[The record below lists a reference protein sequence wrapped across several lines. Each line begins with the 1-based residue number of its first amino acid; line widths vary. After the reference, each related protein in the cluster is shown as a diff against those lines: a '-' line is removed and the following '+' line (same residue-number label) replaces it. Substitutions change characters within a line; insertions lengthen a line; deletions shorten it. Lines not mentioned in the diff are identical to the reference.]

1 MVSLHV
7 FLGNLEEVGVGV
19 MLVGCSQ
26 LMLAMM
32 EDWVATFDYNIA
44 DTYFIVLKMS
54 FSYVR

>member
-1 MVSLHV
+1 
-7 FLGNLEEVGVGV
+7 

-54 FSYVR
+54 FSFVR

>member
-7 FLGNLEEVGVGV
+7 FLGNLEGVGVGV
-19 MLVGCSQ
+19 MLVECSQ

-54 FSYVR
+54 FSFVR